1 MIESLSYT
9 VQNTYGGI
17 ETMLVTDH
25 MYGIFDLNGW
35 ILKIY
40 AKLYLRFETIQII
53 ILLQR

>member
-40 AKLYLRFETIQII
+40 AKLYLRFETI
-53 ILLQR
+53 